1 MGRVRFVRP
10 LVRRVAAL
18 GTFPSSSACLAAVLG
33 GGPGARGH
41 PGHHGGAARRVHKR
55 HAHPGERGGVDDDRL
70 PGHRRLCAGKK
81 PAGNRF
87 SLVTGKPNS
96 VTGAA
101 APQYPDGPLS
111 CGSAAATAVTEVKL
125 TFTPSPALSAVPQT
139 AALVVTPPQSLLLA
153 GNPPLQVPLTVRR
166 IVSPWQ
172 YAGIPAVCGGALA
185 VLLVL
190 VLMLIGVPGEGDGR
204 LVAPRS
210 GKPCRLDDMCRSLSA
225 AGSTSAS
232 FSSCS

>member
-1 MGRVRFVRP
+1 MTTTVY
-10 LVRRVAAL
+10 LD
-18 GTFPSSSACLAAVLG
+18 TAAV
-33 GGPGARGH
+33 
-41 PGHHGGAARRVHKR
+41 
-55 HAHPGERGGVDDDRL
+55 
-70 PGHRRLCAGKK
+70 CAGKK

-139 AALVVTPPQSLLLA
+139 AALVVTPPESLLLA

-172 YAGIPAVCGGALA
+172 YAGIS
-185 VLLVL
+185 
-190 VLMLIGVPGEGDGR
+190 R
-204 LVAPRS
+204 LRRRPRRAPRS
-210 GKPCRLDDMCRSLSA
+210 GPDADRRA
-225 AGSTSAS
+225 R
-232 FSSCS
+232 

>member
-1 MGRVRFVRP
+1 MRRVGRVRFVRL
-10 LVRRVAAL
+10 LVWRVAAL
-18 GTFPSSSACLAAVLG
+18 GTFVIVGGLVLG
-33 GGPGARGH
+33 GGQALAGTPAITGAPLAGSTSATLTQVNA
-41 PGHHGGAARRVHKR
+41 GEWTTTVYLDTAAV
-55 HAHPGERGGVDDDRL
+55 
-70 PGHRRLCAGKK
+70 CAGKK

-153 GNPPLQVPLTVRR
+153 GNPPLQSRSPSAGSCRR
-166 IVSPWQ
+166 GSTRGSRP
-172 YAGIPAVCGGALA
+172 
-185 VLLVL
+185 
-190 VLMLIGVPGEGDGR
+190 
-204 LVAPRS
+204 
-210 GKPCRLDDMCRSLSA
+210 SA
-225 AGSTSAS
+225 AAPSPCSS
-232 FSSCS
+232 FWS